1 MELLVYNRKKCLRSE
16 TKAGQRSIRID
27 RLGNM
32 SLTTTLVAEMN
43 LHDGSMISLANDG
56 DNPKNWYLCCSDDLD
71 GFPVRIDWTPRKTN
85 LPYADE
91 VCMGARFNSR
101 WLGRKILDC
110 AGVEGPATFMISQK
124 TIEVEG
130 NIYYRIIITNPI
142 IREKKP
148 YVRKRKT
155 IEVEF

>member
-1 MELLVYNRKKCLRSE
+1 M
-16 TKAGQRSIRID
+16 
-27 RLGNM
+27 
-32 SLTTTLVAEMN
+32 
-43 LHDGSMISLANDG
+43 
-56 DNPKNWYLCCSDDLD
+56 
-71 GFPVRIDWTPRKTN
+71 RIDWTPRKTN

>member
-56 DNPKNWYLCCSDDLD
+56 DNPKT
-71 GFPVRIDWTPRKTN
+71 GT
-85 LPYADE
+85 YA
-91 VCMGARFNSR
+91 V
-101 WLGRKILDC
+101 L
-110 AGVEGPATFMISQK
+110 MIWMDF
-124 TIEVEG
+124 
-130 NIYYRIIITNPI
+130 R
-142 IREKKP
+142 
-148 YVRKRKT
+148 
-155 IEVEF
+155 